1 MTFFFDSGPLPS
13 WVVPLLI
20 KTTIALPAAY
30 YAKCKGYNLWAFLA
44 AALLFDPIA
53 SLIILLAI
61 PKRNDCAGDGASTLP
76 IRQ

>member
-1 MTFFFDSGPLPS
+1 MPT
-13 WVVPLLI
+13 
-20 KTTIALPAAY
+20 AY
-30 YAKCKGYNLWAFLA
+30 YAKRKGYNLWTFLA

-76 IRQ
+76 IR

>member
-1 MTFFFDSGPLPS
+1 MGG
-13 WVVPLLI
+13 PLLI
-20 KTTIALPAAY
+20 KTTIALPTAY
-30 YAKCKGYNLWAFLA
+30 YAKRKGYNLWAFLA

-76 IRQ
+76 IR